1 MQDFIYK
8 HRKSLIVVLIILVL
22 ILATYFINK
31 NQSPSKQKLLIE
43 KIIPETKDWHFYESH
58 AFGFNFMNPDNLE
71 VKVRG
76 DTMAVGDITVAID
89 RLSCKD
95 KKPNKE
101 LVNPITIYGYP
112 TMINEAENF
121 AYICNK
127 TGTACLDIS
136 SNNKN
141 KTTEGY
147 FHAFVSTLNINEG
160 FDRIVC
166 S

>member
-1 MQDFIYK
+1 
-8 HRKSLIVVLIILVL
+8 
-22 ILATYFINK
+22 
-31 NQSPSKQKLLIE
+31 
-43 KIIPETKDWHFYESH
+43 
-58 AFGFNFMNPDNLE
+58 MNPDNLE

-76 DTMAVGDITVAID
+76 DTMTVGDITVSID
-89 RLSCKD
+89 RLSCKT
-95 KKPNKE
+95 KEPNKE
-101 LVNPITIYGYP
+101 LVNPITIYGYK

-147 FHAFVSTLNINEG
+147 FHAFVSTLNINEA
-160 FDRIVC
+160 FDRIEC
-166 S
+166 E

>member
-71 VKVRG
+71 VKEKG
-76 DTMAVGDITVAID
+76 DNISVGDLAIKIE
-89 RLSCKD
+89 RLDCE
-95 KKPNKE
+95 KKAPSKE
-101 LVNPITIYGYP
+101 FVNPI
-112 TMINEAENF
+112 
-121 AYICNK
+121 
-127 TGTACLDIS
+127 
-136 SNNKN
+136 
-141 KTTEGY
+141 
-147 FHAFVSTLNINEG
+147 
-160 FDRIVC
+160 
-166 S
+166 

>member
-1 MQDFIYK
+1 MNKNFMGIGTA
-8 HRKSLIVVLIILVL
+8 LVLII
-22 ILATYFINK
+22 AGYFIY
-31 NQSPSKQKLLIE
+31 QKQHMTEAELLAE
-43 KIIPETKDWHFYESH
+43 KAIPETKDWQRFD
-58 AFGFNFMNPDNLE
+58 ANQFGFNFMNPDNLE
-71 VKVRG
+71 VKVRS
-76 DTMAVGDITVAID
+76 DTMTVGDITVSID

-101 LVNPITIYGYP
+101 LINPITIYGYP

-160 FDRIVC
+160 FDRIEC